1 MFTQNDEQ
9 NKAKFI
15 RTFSDTRWTARC
27 GALVSIIQHYKE
39 LKESWKRCL
48 KEHKETETKAHTIG
62 LQTQMNKFNFFRV
75 KLAVLLLQHSD
86 NISATLQSLKLSA
99 SQAQSTARETV
110 IILEKLREDNYFLL
124 FWQEVL
130 TESKQLDI
138 DKPTL
143 GRKRKASRRIEDDY
157 SRSSMG
163 FFHEKFED
171 FAWQIY
177 FEVLYLLI
185 DAIKNRFEQEDDKC
199 YIILFII
206 KMC

>member
-1 MFTQNDEQ
+1 MDS
-9 NKAKFI
+9 KMWC
-15 RTFSDTRWTARC
+15 FSQYYS
-27 GALVSIIQHYKE
+27 ALQGI
-39 LKESWKRCL
+39 KRIMEAVL
-48 KEHKETETKAHTIG
+48 RKQGNKETETKAHTIG